1 MSLPKEDMPEHLKT
15 MVSFLAGLLGDPNHR
30 YYVERLVA
38 GGAAL
43 DTGKLAA
50 TLEDMLMTT
59 RIFTEMMNDDAMI
72 IATVYETQNSDMVD
86 IVPTEIASR
95 YLSVMD
101 IHALVW
107 LLENENFHVT
117 SLK

>member
-1 MSLPKEDMPEHLKT
+1 MPEHLKT
-15 MVSFLAGLLGDPNHR
+15 MVLFLAGLSGDPNHR
-30 YYVERLVA
+30 YYVDRLVA

-43 DTGKLAA
+43 DTSNLAA
-50 TLEDMLMTT
+50 TLVTPMTT
-59 RIFTEMMNDDAMI
+59 RILIEMMNDDAMI